1 MIFTMKIRNI
11 GYQKLLLIY
20 ILITVWEEKNAKGII
35 LLSAWGGGGNSQ
47 ASGTKHNQSTQTKN
61 PPPHAGG
68 KKGRAK
74 DQGPFQS
81 SASA

>member
-20 ILITVWEEKNAKGII
+20 ILITVWEEKNAKGIL

-47 ASGTKHNQSTQTKN
+47 AS
-61 PPPHAGG
+61 
-68 KKGRAK
+68 
-74 DQGPFQS
+74 
-81 SASA
+81 